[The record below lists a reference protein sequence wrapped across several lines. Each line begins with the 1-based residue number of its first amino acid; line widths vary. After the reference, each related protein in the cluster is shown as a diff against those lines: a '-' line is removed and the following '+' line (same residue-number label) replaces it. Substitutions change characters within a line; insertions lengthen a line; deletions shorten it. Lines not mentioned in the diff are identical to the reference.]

1 MLHSLLLISITP
13 EGTETLYYLNR
24 TLEGIKELYHLNRT
38 LRKYLI
44 TLPFK
49 QNAEKVSE
57 AKKEHR
63 RRTTATS
70 RCSWWSIWC
79 LIRVLKLRRGALDE
93 SIWCLIL
100 YNQQNAEKVSET
112 KREGRRRTTATSRP
126 SRWSI
131 WCLIHVLLY
140 FGLTVLQYSPQSPPA
155 SHCLY
160 RYRWA

>member
-1 MLHSLLLISITP
+1 MSTDGVLLLRWSAHFYIDKVCATF
-13 EGTETLYYLNR
+13 
-24 TLEGIKELYHLNRT
+24 
-38 LRKYLI
+38 
-44 TLPFK
+44 PFTYQHNTGRYRNALLFKQNAKKIFDNFTIK

-57 AKKEHR
+57 TKKEGR

-70 RCSWWSIWC
+70 RPP
-79 LIRVLKLRRGALDE
+79 DE

-100 YNQQNAEKVSET
+100 YNQQNAEKVPET
-112 KREGRRRTTATSRP
+112 KKEHRRRTTSTSRY

-155 SHCLY
+155 SHCLC
-160 RYRWA
+160 RFRWA